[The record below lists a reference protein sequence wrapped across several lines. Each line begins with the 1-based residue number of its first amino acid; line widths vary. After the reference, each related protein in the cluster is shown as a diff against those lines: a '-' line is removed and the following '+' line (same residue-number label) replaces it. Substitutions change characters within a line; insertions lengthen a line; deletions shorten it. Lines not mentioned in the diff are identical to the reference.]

1 MIDCYEDTFF
11 CYNLTR
17 NDFSLILRGQK
28 HQNVFLLKFMHKSK
42 YIFSLANIVTF
53 FHFLSTVLVNQFS
66 YQFCLTIHLFQRKQY
81 VQKVFFQP
89 LIRYLKLIIVL
100 PKLHYMKFALL
111 VQYNYILQDVIVFF
125 YYNFMDLF
133 YNNPGICKNH
143 RNVNF
148 ENKTIQQFI

>member
-1 MIDCYEDTFF
+1 MGSTNQSKSFGKYSFF
-11 CYNLTR
+11 L
-17 NDFSLILRGQK
+17 S
-28 HQNVFLLKFMHKSK
+28 
-42 YIFSLANIVTF
+42 
-53 FHFLSTVLVNQFS
+53 FLSTFLVKQYR
-66 YQFCLTIHLFQRKQY
+66 YQFCLTIYLFQRKQY

-111 VQYNYILQDVIVFF
+111 VQYSYILYDVIVFF